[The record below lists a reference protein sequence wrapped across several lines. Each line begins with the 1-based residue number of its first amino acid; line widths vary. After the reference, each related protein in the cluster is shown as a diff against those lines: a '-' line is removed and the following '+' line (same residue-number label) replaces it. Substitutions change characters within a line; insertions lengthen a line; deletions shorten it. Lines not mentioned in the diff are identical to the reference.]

1 MKRLILTCCLL
12 AATAAAHADT
22 RLITRLDVLDVWQ
35 FNYNISHWL
44 EQGNLRTGVSM
55 YGEEPVAVT
64 ALSPELEGA
73 DWIQPA
79 YGSKRFDRG
88 DIAYF
93 DLKADAEVFVAH
105 NDAIAEKPAWLDSFV
120 RTSLYIANDRGER
133 FTCYRR
139 PYRRGEHVTLGE
151 NGSSSHNMYLVA
163 VRPLGEWPETVRP
176 GGFVVDIAE
185 AGAVGD
191 GATVNTA
198 VLQAAI
204 DKCSARKGGGTVWV
218 RDGIYV
224 TGTLQ
229 LKSNVTLRVEAGAIL
244 RGSVN
249 HDDFPPLRCSLPSF
263 RGKEDFQM
271 IYAEKASN
279 ITICG
284 GGIIDGYSL
293 FEGYPW
299 RGRNN
304 EHERPRLIRMVECEN
319 VAINGVTLARSAN
332 WTQYYEACRGM
343 RVENVTV
350 RCYTGT
356 NNQDGIDLSGCSDV
370 VVRNFLC
377 SCGDD
382 AICLKALS
390 LTPAE
395 NIFVEDVRARYANCN
410 LVKIGTETHG
420 AIRNVHVRN
429 AEGWTRYSIAI
440 EAVDGS
446 VIDGVTYEDI
456 RMSNCAAPFVVR
468 LGNRGRTFEGGPN
481 PAPVGAIRNVTLR
494 NIRNTGIGWVEVKGG
509 PGVGTAVGGLKGHP
523 IENVLIEDCDLLL
536 FGSVNEPQMIYRD
549 VPENEKKYPEFDCYG
564 TCPAYGIYFRH
575 VDGLQVRNVRLRLAN
590 NDVRPAIVMDDV
602 KNYALEGID
611 YESCSR
617 TEPYGLW
624 HQQDGEIRDAKK

>member
-1 MKRLILTCCLL
+1 
-12 AATAAAHADT
+12 
-22 RLITRLDVLDVWQ
+22 
-35 FNYNISHWL
+35 
-44 EQGNLRTGVSM
+44 
-55 YGEEPVAVT
+55 
-64 ALSPELEGA
+64 
-73 DWIQPA
+73 
-79 YGSKRFDRG
+79 
-88 DIAYF
+88 
-93 DLKADAEVFVAH
+93 
-105 NDAIAEKPAWLDSFV
+105 
-120 RTSLYIANDRGER
+120 
-133 FTCYRR
+133 
-139 PYRRGEHVTLGE
+139 
-151 NGSSSHNMYLVA
+151 
-163 VRPLGEWPETVRP
+163 
-176 GGFVVDIAE
+176 
-185 AGAVGD
+185 
-191 GATVNTA
+191 
-198 VLQAAI
+198 
-204 DKCSARKGGGTVWV
+204 
-218 RDGIYV
+218 
-224 TGTLQ
+224 
-229 LKSNVTLRVEAGAIL
+229 
-244 RGSVN
+244 
-249 HDDFPPLRCSLPSF
+249 
-263 RGKEDFQM
+263 
-271 IYAEKASN
+271 
-279 ITICG
+279 
-284 GGIIDGYSL
+284 
-293 FEGYPW
+293 
-299 RGRNN
+299 
-304 EHERPRLIRMVECEN
+304 MVECRN
-319 VAINGVTLARSAN
+319 VAIEGVTLARSAN
-332 WTQYYEACRGM
+332 WTQYYEACRGL

-370 VVRNFLC
+370 MVRNFLC

-395 NIFVEDVRARYANCN
+395 NIFVEEVRARYANCN

-420 AIRNVHVRN
+420 AIRNVRVRN

-523 IENVLIEDCDLLL
+523 IEDVLIEDCDLLL
-536 FGSVNEPQMIYRD
+536 FGSINEPQTIYRD
-549 VPENEKKYPEFDCYG
+549 VPENEKKSPQFDCYG
-564 TCPAYGIYFRH
+564 TCPAYGLYFRH

-602 KNYALEGID
+602 KNYAVEGID